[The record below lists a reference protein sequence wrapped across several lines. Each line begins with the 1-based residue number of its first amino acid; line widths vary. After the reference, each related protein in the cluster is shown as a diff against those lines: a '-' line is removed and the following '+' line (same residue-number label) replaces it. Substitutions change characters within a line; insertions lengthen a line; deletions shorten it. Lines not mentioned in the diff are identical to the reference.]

1 MKKMKSKPKLKI
13 LSLILVV
20 ALFVNSLTF
29 SASYAKT
36 KVKLNKTKATLTIGN
51 SIRLTLKNTKSKP
64 KWSSSKKSV
73 ATVNSRGNVIA
84 KSAGKAKITAKLGEK
99 KYTCNITIPKQYISS
114 SSITLCVGENKVIT
128 IYGTSFGDNIN
139 WRSENNNIATISED
153 GIITGLGAGTTAIYG
168 TVNNGKGKTHK
179 CQVTVFSNS
188 ISTQKPHVTNEPE
201 ITNPPVSNV
210 TPTPAPIINPII
222 SVTGVTLM
230 ETSITMG
237 VYETRFLSAN
247 ILPLNAT
254 NKKVIWSSTND
265 NIVRVDGNGKV
276 TGVSV
281 GAADIYVIT
290 EDGGYIAQC
299 NVTVTALNQTV
310 TPTPMISPT
319 PSPTVNPT
327 ISPTPVATATITPS
341 ISPIPTATAAPELDK
356 ERQNREKL
364 NNYMSANR
372 NMLSSQEN
380 TEDQDYVTIEY
391 QKYPNDDRYIFKRYI
406 NGKNGDLIRNIE
418 IKYVFTPDK
427 TNVIKI
433 EYDLRFNN
441 KPYDGTAT
449 FDAST
454 YIKGQDFNFSGT
466 FKNNINVYMKEGFQ
480 YWEELLQKNVNLSIS
495 DIGFSSFNKN
505 ILSKEIEEKLKVL
518 NEYMQKNNN
527 KLTNNATT
535 ESSYAYIRHNDTEY
549 DDYYIFSSN
558 DIDGNTILMKYNPRS
573 YSTIKF
579 TYEIKSASGNYYYI
593 YAESD
598 YSTYVNEKQLSLYPS
613 ENINNEYLLNWWCS
627 SAKNS
632 IEKGF
637 ERWKDI
643 LEKQADISFKDLGF
657 NNYQ

>member
-1 MKKMKSKPKLKI
+1 MNKKRKLKF
-13 LSLILVV
+13 LSFLLVTALLI
-20 ALFVNSLTF
+20 NSF
-29 SASYAKT
+29 MASVSYAKP
-36 KVKLNKTKATLTIGN
+36 KVKLNKTKITLTIGN
-51 SIRLTLKNTKSKP
+51 SVLLKVKNTKVKP
-64 KWSSSKKSV
+64 KWSSSNKSV
-73 ATVNSRGNVIA
+73 AKVTSNGDVIA
-84 KSAGKAKITAKLGEK
+84 KKAGKAKITAKVGKK
-99 KYTCNITIPKQYISS
+99 KYTCNVTVPKQYISATS
-114 SSITLCVGENKVIT
+114 LTVYVGENKPIT
-128 IYGTSFGDNIN
+128 IYGTFFEDNIK
-139 WRSENNNIATISED
+139 WRSKNSNIATVSKD
-153 GIITGLGAGTTAIYG
+153 GIITGLREGTTAIYG
-168 TVNNGKGKTHK
+168 TVNNGKGKTYRCK
-179 CQVTVFSNS
+179 ITVFPNS
-188 ISTQKPHVTNEPE
+188 IPTSKPTVESTQKPFVTNEPE
-201 ITNPPVSNV
+201 ITKTPISNA
-210 TPTPAPIINPII
+210 TPEPFIT
-222 SVTGVTLM
+222 VTGVMLS
-230 ETSITMG
+230 ETSITLR
-237 VYETRFLSAN
+237 VYETRLLSAN
-247 ILPLNAT
+247 VLPLNAT
-254 NKKVIWSSTND
+254 NKKVIWSSAND
-265 NIVRVDGNGKV
+265 NIVRIDNNGIV

-281 GAADIYVIT
+281 GTTDIYVIT

-319 PSPTVNPT
+319 PSQTVNPT
-327 ISPTPVATATITPS
+327 VSPTPVATATITPS

-380 TEDQDYVTIEY
+380 DEDQDYVTIEY
-391 QKYPNDDRYIFKRYI
+391 QAYPNDDRYIFKRYI

-427 TNVIKI
+427 TNVINI

-441 KPYDGTAT
+441 KPYDGTAR

-466 FKNNINVYMKEGFQ
+466 FKNYINVYMKEGFQ

-579 TYEIKSASGNYYYI
+579 TYEIESASGDYYYI

-598 YSTYVNEKQLSLYPS
+598 YSTYTNEKKLSLYPS
-613 ENINNEYLLNWWCS
+613 ENINNEYLLSWWCS
-627 SAKNS
+627 GARNS
-632 IEKGF
+632 IKEGF

-643 LEKQADISFKDLGF
+643 LENQVGITFENLGF